1 VRKRQIFVAFAPRW
15 FQRKKNKT
23 EVREERILH

>member
-15 FQRKKNKT
+15 CQMKKNKS
-23 EVREERILH
+23 EDAGGRGPR